1 MVRIITAVALAA
13 QPLVGAAIMSLSQAG
28 SLANPIR
35 RVVTLLQSMQEK
47 VSAEGKKEEELYDKF
62 MCYCKNGAGDLT
74 ASINAAETKITQDTS
89 SLEAADALAA
99 QLNIDLAAHK
109 ANRADAKDAIAKAT
123 ALRTKEAAIYAKD
136 SSDLKTNIDALGR
149 AIAALEKG
157 MGGSFLQTENAAV
170 LKRLVINMDLST
182 ADRDML
188 SNFLMGSQGYA
199 PQSGEIT
206 GILKQMKDTM
216 EKELADTIATEE
228 AAIKNFNELMAAK
241 ESEIAANTQAI
252 ETKTERLGRT
262 DVEIVDLKEALD
274 DTTKALFEDN
284 KFLKN
289 LDESCKTKT
298 AGWEERSKTR
308 ADELLAL
315 ADTIRILNDDD
326 ALELFKKTLPNPS
339 LMQLKVSGAA
349 VRGRALS
356 VLKASQIRKDPRL
369 DMIMLALNGRSQG
382 SFDKVVKMI
391 SDMVTLLGKEQKD
404 DDDKKT
410 YCEAEIDTT
419 EDKHKDLEQT
429 LSDLEKAKATAEDNI
444 ATLKEELAA
453 LAAGIRALDKSVA
466 DATAQRKAENAEF
479 KSSMAENTATKDLI
493 GVAKNRLN
501 KFYDPALYK
510 APPKMELS
518 SQERIGV
525 SMGSEE
531 QPTIAPSG
539 IAGTGIT
546 AFVQI
551 ASDSQVAPP
560 PPPETFGA
568 YQKKGQENSGVTEM
582 MNLLIT
588 DVEKEMGEMT
598 TDEKNAQAEYET
610 FMGDSRDKRAA
621 DSKSIAD
628 KEGVKADLE
637 AQVQKNT
644 ADHKAT
650 LYEAMATAETL
661 KDLHLECDWLI
672 SNFEARKA
680 ARVGEVDSL
689 NNAKAVLSG
698 ADYSL

>member
-1 MVRIITAVALAA
+1 
-13 QPLVGAAIMSLSQAG
+13 
-28 SLANPIR
+28 
-35 RVVTLLQSMQEK
+35 
-47 VSAEGKKEEELYDKF
+47 
-62 MCYCKNGAGDLT
+62 
-74 ASINAAETKITQDTS
+74 
-89 SLEAADALAA
+89 
-99 QLNIDLAAHK
+99 
-109 ANRADAKDAIAKAT
+109 
-123 ALRTKEAAIYAKD
+123 
-136 SSDLKTNIDALGR
+136 
-149 AIAALEKG
+149 
-157 MGGSFLQTENAAV
+157 
-170 LKRLVINMDLST
+170 
-182 ADRDML
+182 
-188 SNFLMGSQGYA
+188 
-199 PQSGEIT
+199 
-206 GILKQMKDTM
+206 
-216 EKELADTIATEE
+216 
-228 AAIKNFNELMAAK
+228 
-241 ESEIAANTQAI
+241 
-252 ETKTERLGRT
+252 
-262 DVEIVDLKEALD
+262 
-274 DTTKALFEDN
+274 
-284 KFLKN
+284 
-289 LDESCKTKT
+289 
-298 AGWEERSKTR
+298 
-308 ADELLAL
+308 
-315 ADTIRILNDDD
+315 
-326 ALELFKKTLPNPS
+326 
-339 LMQLKVSGAA
+339 
-349 VRGRALS
+349 
-356 VLKASQIRKDPRL
+356 
-369 DMIMLALNGRSQG
+369 
-382 SFDKVVKMI
+382 
-391 SDMVTLLGKEQKD
+391 
-404 DDDKKT
+404 
-410 YCEAEIDTT
+410 
-419 EDKHKDLEQT
+419 
-429 LSDLEKAKATAEDNI
+429 
-444 ATLKEELAA
+444 
-453 LAAGIRALDKSVA
+453 LDKSVA

-510 APPKMELS
+510 APSKMELS

-531 QPTIAPSG
+531 QPTVAPSG

-588 DVEKEMGEMT
+588 DVEKEMAEMT

-689 NNAKAVLSG
+689 NKAKAVLSG